1 MYDLKI
7 QFVTIP
13 MLTIN
18 SIFILKFD
26 TISLIP
32 FTKVSIDSGIETHS
46 DDTELKFALYFMIFK
61 PFIVK

>member
-1 MYDLKI
+1 
-7 QFVTIP
+7 
-13 MLTIN
+13 MLTTIN